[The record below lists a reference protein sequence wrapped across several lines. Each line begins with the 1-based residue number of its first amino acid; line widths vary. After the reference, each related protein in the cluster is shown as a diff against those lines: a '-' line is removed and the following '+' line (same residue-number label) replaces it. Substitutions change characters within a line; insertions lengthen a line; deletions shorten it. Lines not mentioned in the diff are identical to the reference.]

1 MNRADHVDYVPTIF
15 VHTNAVTPLNVDE
28 IEEHEKR
35 VLRRRMRQRNDQDI
49 GLTKKRRTAHGK
61 VVLSGDRADE
71 NDNKEAAS
79 QEVENSTF
87 RLISSNTSPIQITPI
102 YL

>member
-49 GLTKKRRTAHGK
+49 GLTKRMRMMTMKLLVKRLRTAP
-61 VVLSGDRADE
+61 SD
-71 NDNKEAAS
+71 
-79 QEVENSTF
+79 
-87 RLISSNTSPIQITPI
+87 
-102 YL
+102 